1 MASILSSFSSQYN
14 ELWKAIIRPPRDRYS
29 VRDLGPM
36 RFAIGKSIFKRS
48 DFTLRNRRF
57 QALHCSHFEPIDNE
71 RPLESL
77 PCVIYLHG
85 NCSSRR
91 EALPYIPLLLPI
103 GITVMSVDLSGSGLS
118 DGDYISLGYHE
129 KDDLSVLV
137 EYLRNSKRC
146 SSVGI
151 WGRSMGAATALM
163 YSGVDKGDGFLKGIV
178 IDSSFCSL
186 RQLCHELVHHYVPLL
201 PNFLVDS
208 ALSFIKSTIKDKAKV
223 NIDEI
228 APIKSVGHCKV
239 PALFISGTNDT
250 LVDPNHSKT
259 LHDNYGGE
267 KMLMIIPGNHN
278 SERPKFVKASIVI
291 FFYSVFDCFGIP
303 RSTDA
308 LRSFINT
315 DLNLLFNY
323 DGLYCD
329 ENGRPPKPITQSFYA
344 IQQYVRYK
352 VTNGAPAVAPH
363 PQGGGCTGTAAVH
376 SEDGSRSSKE
386 QILSTKELARSS
398 GSGGSFGSQSQNN
411 VLQMRPPDVDKYIDR
426 MIPLSSESIKH
437 SSSAIYS
444 TDASCSR
451 STTFE
456 TIGYGFEMGGDTAN
470 SKGGSF
476 EEFMDAS
483 LNPGSS
489 YSLRLSSAEFGDE
502 ERLGGSDMGLCRQAS
517 AASLQSGASY
527 AVNGAAGGRLLQYY
541 SQNQNVCQHSSS
553 PPYHPYGFNQK
564 GAVVHAKDTM
574 GSASGNNGLLISSGR
589 GPGEGQKRSG
599 LAQNMPGR
607 MVGYNY
613 PGN

>member
-29 VRDLGPM
+29 IRDLGPM

-71 RPLESL
+71 RQSESL

-103 GITVMSVDLSGSGLS
+103 GITVMAVDLSGSGLS

-146 SSVGI
+146 SSVGV

-186 RQLCHELVHHYVPLL
+186 RQLCHELVHHYIPLL

-208 ALSFIKSTIKDKAKV
+208 ALSFIKSTINDKAKV
-223 NIDEI
+223 NIDDI
-228 APIKSVGHCKV
+228 APIKSVGQCKV

-250 LVDPNHSKT
+250 LVNPNHSKT
-259 LHDNYGGE
+259 LHDNYAGE

-291 FFYSVFDCFGIP
+291 FFYTVFDCFIIP
-303 RSTDA
+303 KSADA
-308 LRSFINT
+308 LSSFLNT
-315 DLNLLFNY
+315 DLDLLFNY

-329 ENGRPPKPITQSFYA
+329 ENGRIPKPITQSFYA
-344 IQQYVRYK
+344 IQQYIRHK
-352 VTNGAPAVAPH
+352 TTNNVSAPMN
-363 PQGGGCTGTAAVH
+363 TGLQKKNLGFSKEH
-376 SEDGSRSSKE
+376 SRREDMIRSSSNE
-386 QILSTKELARSS
+386 
-398 GSGGSFGSQSQNN
+398 SFNDQSQGKGI
-411 VLQMRPPDVDKYIDR
+411 QMRPPDVDKYIDR
-426 MIPLSSESIKH
+426 MIPLSSENIKQ
-437 SSSAIYS
+437 SSSTIYS
-444 TDASCSR
+444 TGASCSR

-456 TIGYGFEMGGDTAN
+456 TISQGFERGDTMN
-470 SKGGSF
+470 TVSSF
-476 EEFMDAS
+476 EEFKDTFS
-483 LNPGSS
+483 PVTQPNRSS
-489 YSLRLSSAEFGDE
+489 GTESGIEERVVGAEFG
-502 ERLGGSDMGLCRQAS
+502 SDHLEGIVHYQIS
-517 AASLQSGASY
+517 PSLPGMKHANNNNSDNQQ
-527 AVNGAAGGRLLQYY
+527 QYFN
-541 SQNQNVCQHSSS
+541 QNQNIHQHSPS
-553 PPYHPYGFNQK
+553 YHPYGLNQK
-564 GAVVHAKDTM
+564 GVTYT
-574 GSASGNNGLLISSGR
+574 NGAISNGANSLLLSTG
-589 GPGEGQKRSG
+589 G
-599 LAQNMPGR
+599 LAPSTIGMSSVQHQAPTG
-607 MVGYNY
+607 VGVKKPSIASSLPKRVANYNY

>member
-1 MASILSSFSSQYN
+1 MASILSGFSSQYN

-29 VRDLGPM
+29 IRDLGPM
-36 RFAIGKSIFKRS
+36 RFAIGNSIFKRS

-57 QALHCSHFEPIDNE
+57 QALHCSHFEPVENE
-71 RPLESL
+71 RPQEAL

-163 YSGVDKGDGFLKGIV
+163 YSGVDKGDGFLRGIV

-208 ALSFIKSTIKDKAKV
+208 ALSLIKSTIKDKAKV

-278 SERPKFVKASIVI
+278 TERPKFVKASIVI

-303 RSTDA
+303 KSADA
-308 LRSFINT
+308 LKSFINT

-329 ENGRPPKPITQSFYA
+329 ENGRLPKPITPSFYA
-344 IQQYVRYK
+344 IQQYIRYK
-352 VTNGAPAVAPH
+352 VTNTNPGPSA
-363 PQGGGCTGTAAVH
+363 GTGLRK
-376 SEDGSRSSKE
+376 EDGSRSSNERMMSKE
-386 QILSTKELARSS
+386 TIRSNS
-398 GSGGSFGSQSQNN
+398 NDSLGYQSQNKGGIH
-411 VLQMRPPDVDKYIDR
+411 MRPPDVDKYIDR
-426 MIPLSSESIKH
+426 MIPLSSENNKQ
-437 SSSAIYS
+437 SSSAVFS
-444 TDASCSR
+444 TNSSCSR

-456 TIGYGFEMGGDTAN
+456 TISYGLERGDTMN
-470 SKGGSF
+470 TISSF
-476 EEFMDAS
+476 EEFKDAMGPNS
-483 LNPGSS
+483 HSIRLPSADFGGEEKLNVPEMGVS
-489 YSLRLSSAEFGDE
+489 YQVSPPEGV
-502 ERLGGSDMGLCRQAS
+502 G
-517 AASLQSGASY
+517 Y
-527 AVNGAAGGRLLQYY
+527 AVSSSNRHQYY
-541 SQNQNVCQHSSS
+541 SPGQSVSQPS

-564 GAVVHAKDTM
+564 GISHVGGTL
-574 GSASGNNGLLISSGR
+574 GSVNGKAGLLASSGR
-589 GPGEGQKRSG
+589 GSGSSGVAAGSGQQASRGEGLKRLNVVPSIPNRASG
-599 LAQNMPGR
+599 YKYTGS
-607 MVGYNY
+607 
-613 PGN
+613 